1 MNFVRYYVARL
12 MTMNPGTETCH
23 TVDSIPVTITSL
35 VIKFEQEPDD
45 VNFTRAITNLTTL

>member
-1 MNFVRYYVARL
+1 MRYYVARL

-45 VNFTRAITNLTTL
+45 VNFRRAITNLTTL